1 MWLWYQRVNAIALIV
16 GNVLKFEN
24 KLCCKMPS
32 VTFFHNSNEAI
43 KSELNRK
50 KNVRERIMITDF
62 LHDAQQWRS
71 SIRNS
76 GFQEFETF
84 CLKTVHRS
92 TILRGSIHCKV
103 ESPQGRFIVV
113 KSSWVDLSQGQ
124 SQGRFIAGSIH
135 RRVDSS
141 QGRFIAAEL
150 CLLKTLQNSTKLDS
164 FYCKNF
170 FVAARRYWKASFTEF
185 YLIEMYDFWFEHEN
199 WVHLVVKSFS
209 SPTGTTEKL
218 VLQKSTWLKM

>member
-1 MWLWYQRVNAIALIV
+1 MWLWFQKVNAIALIV

-32 VTFFHNSNEAI
+32 FFQNSNEAI

-50 KNVRERIMITDF
+50 KNVREWIMITDF
-62 LHDAQQWRS
+62 LHDAL
-71 SIRNS
+71 
-76 GFQEFETF
+76 ETF

-103 ESPQGRFIVV
+103 ESSQGQFIVV

-135 RRVDSS
+135 RRVDWS

-150 CLLKTLQNSTKLDS
+150 CLLKT
-164 FYCKNF
+164 
-170 FVAARRYWKASFTEF
+170 
-185 YLIEMYDFWFEHEN
+185 
-199 WVHLVVKSFS
+199 
-209 SPTGTTEKL
+209 
-218 VLQKSTWLKM
+218 WLKREIF